1 MKSVKWVAI
10 GNESS
15 WISSNRLAGYPAK
28 SVPVSGAVHPQLN
41 FSFDLQGLARH
52 ERTHLEAFICIL
64 CGKPCFS
71 PENLIG
77 KKFRSSL
84 LKAEKFQSSLHKTY
98 GSSFNRF
105 CSNPRSFNRYS
116 SNSRISIVW
125 KKIYI
130 PVVLQHENS
139 SLFSLNLQSN
149 RWILDSG
156 SAIISRLAILF
167 SYPSPHSDAGNFHSS
182 SL

>member
-1 MKSVKWVAI
+1 MKSVKWLAV
-10 GNESS
+10 GKESS

-77 KKFRSSL
+77 KKFRWSL
-84 LKAEKFQSSLHKTY
+84 LKAEKFQSSLHKTQQFQ
-98 GSSFNRF
+98 SFLF
-105 CSNPRSFNRYS
+105 KSQKF
-116 SNSRISIVW
+116 
-125 KKIYI
+125 
-130 PVVLQHENS
+130 Q
-139 SLFSLNLQSN
+139 SLFFKLKNFYRLEENLYSCHLIA
-149 RWILDSG
+149 RKF
-156 SAIISRLAILF
+156 ISF
-167 SYPSPHSDAGNFHSS
+167 QPEFVE
-182 SL
+182 